1 MSPKNLIFYAI
12 ILVALVLVVIF
23 VVKPVLGQI
32 FGFAGTDS
40 ITIGARNAV
49 SVYMYE
55 DIDHVAHPRDLA
67 LVYGEYIVYVH
78 DNDSQGGNYTK
89 PIVTPERVT
98 FEGPCTGEYES
109 GVYVRRKEDTVF
121 VVQLSPG
128 DSVDGL
134 YKANVPVMPEL
145 AGYVYYGT
153 AEKFDIYEKR

>member
-1 MSPKNLIFYAI
+1 MNIKNLLFYGVI
-12 ILVALVLVVIF
+12 IVAAVLLIIF
-23 VVKPVLGQI
+23 VVKPVVMQI

-40 ITIGARNAV
+40 ITIGVRNAV

-55 DIDHVAHPRDLA
+55 DNDHVMHPRDLA
-67 LVYGEYIVYVH
+67 LVYGEYIVYVKN
-78 DNDSQGGNYTK
+78 NDSQGGNYTK

-98 FEGPCTGEYES
+98 FEGPCTGVYES

-121 VVQLSPG
+121 VVSLSPG
-128 DSVDGL
+128 DSIEGL

>member
-1 MSPKNLIFYAI
+1 MNLKNLIFYAVL
-12 ILVALVLVVIF
+12 LVALVLLFIF

-40 ITIGARNAV
+40 ITIGVRNVV

-55 DIDHVAHPRDLA
+55 DNDHVMHPRDLA
-67 LVYGEYIVYVH
+67 LVHGEYIVYVKN
-78 DNDSQGGNYTK
+78 NDVRSGNYTK
-89 PIVTPERVT
+89 PDPAPEMVT

-109 GVYVRRKEDTVF
+109 GVYVERKEDTVF
-121 VVQLSPG
+121 VVDLQPG
-128 DSVDGL
+128 DSIDGL

-145 AGYVYYGT
+145 SGYVYYGT